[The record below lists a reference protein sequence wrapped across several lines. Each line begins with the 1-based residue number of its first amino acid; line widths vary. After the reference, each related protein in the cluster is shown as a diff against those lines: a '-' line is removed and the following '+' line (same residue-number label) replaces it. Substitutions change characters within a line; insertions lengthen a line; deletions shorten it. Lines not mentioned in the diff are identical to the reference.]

1 MIFKRK
7 KTEAELSRRE
17 IIAKRRLAVNQA
29 PSGAGESGRARQF
42 QKNRTLVS
50 RTGEPS
56 GSERQAWRNLR
67 QKRRRLIVT
76 LVGVLA
82 GAGMLM
88 LALMQFAGKIQ
99 VQTSTPMKEESTS
112 VYVAILNEYFA
123 ERPMERFRGLVQED
137 ALQDFFSVKA
147 PEVKTVSIASG
158 TELATA
164 TLRLTFREPVAQWSS
179 SDRTYFVDDM
189 GVTFERNFFAPPSV
203 VVKDE
208 SNIQAEAGVE
218 VINQRS
224 LGFLGYVVS
233 GFREHGMTVQ
243 EVTLPENTLRTMV
256 VHLEGRAT
264 TVQMTIDRD
273 AKAQVEEAV
282 QALQYLDGKGEAPGY
297 IIVSVDQQVFYK

>member
-99 VQTSTPMKEESTS
+99 VQTPTPMKEESTS

-158 TELATA
+158 
-164 TLRLTFREPVAQWSS
+164 
-179 SDRTYFVDDM
+179 
-189 GVTFERNFFAPPSV
+189 PSWPR
-203 VVKDE
+203 
-208 SNIQAEAGVE
+208 QLYG
-218 VINQRS
+218 
-224 LGFLGYVVS
+224 
-233 GFREHGMTVQ
+233 
-243 EVTLPENTLRTMV
+243 
-256 VHLEGRAT
+256 
-264 TVQMTIDRD
+264 
-273 AKAQVEEAV
+273 
-282 QALQYLDGKGEAPGY
+282 
-297 IIVSVDQQVFYK
+297 

>member
-88 LALMQFAGKIQ
+88 LALMQFAGKVQ
-99 VQTSTPMKEESTS
+99 VQTPTPMKEESTS

-203 VVKDE
+203 VVKDD

>member
-88 LALMQFAGKIQ
+88 LALMQFAGKVQ
-99 VQTSTPMKEESTS
+99 VQTPTPMKEESTS

-147 PEVKTVSIASG
+147 PEVKTVSITSG
-158 TELATA
+158 TELVTA

>member
-76 LVGVLA
+76 LVGVLT

-99 VQTSTPMKEESTS
+99 VQTPTPMKEESTS

-179 SDRTYFVDDM
+179 NDRTYFVDDM

-282 QALQYLDGKGEAPGY
+282 QALQYLDGKGEAPGH

>member
-99 VQTSTPMKEESTS
+99 VQTPTPMKEESTS

>member
-88 LALMQFAGKIQ
+88 LALMQFAGKVQ
-99 VQTSTPMKEESTS
+99 VQTPTPMKEESTS

-147 PEVKTVSIASG
+147 PEVKTVSITSG

-282 QALQYLDGKGEAPGY
+282 QALQYLDVKGEAPGY

>member
-17 IIAKRRLAVNQA
+17 IIAKRRLAVDQA

-88 LALMQFAGKIQ
+88 LALMQFAGKVQ
-99 VQTSTPMKEESTS
+99 VQTPTPMKEESTS

-147 PEVKTVSIASG
+147 PEVKTVSITSG

>member
-88 LALMQFAGKIQ
+88 LALMQFAGKVQ
-99 VQTSTPMKEESTS
+99 VQTPTPMKEESTS

-123 ERPMERFRGLVQED
+123 ERPMERFRGLVQVD

-147 PEVKTVSIASG
+147 PEVKTVSITSG

>member
-99 VQTSTPMKEESTS
+99 VQTPTPMKEESTS

-147 PEVKTVSIASG
+147 PEVKTVSITSG

>member
-7 KTEAELSRRE
+7 ETEAELSRRE

-88 LALMQFAGKIQ
+88 LALMQFAGKVQ
-99 VQTSTPMKEESTS
+99 VQTPTPMKEESTS

-147 PEVKTVSIASG
+147 PEVKTVSITSG
-158 TELATA
+158 TELVTA

>member
-99 VQTSTPMKEESTS
+99 VQTPTPMKEESTS

-147 PEVKTVSIASG
+147 PEVKTVSITSG

-203 VVKDE
+203 VVKDD

>member
-88 LALMQFAGKIQ
+88 LALMQFAGKVQ
-99 VQTSTPMKEESTS
+99 VQTPTPMKEESTS

-147 PEVKTVSIASG
+147 PEVKTVSITSG

-203 VVKDE
+203 VVKDD

>member
-7 KTEAELSRRE
+7 ETEAELSRRE

-88 LALMQFAGKIQ
+88 LALMQFAGKVQ
-99 VQTSTPMKEESTS
+99 VQTPTPMKEESTS

-147 PEVKTVSIASG
+147 PEVKTVSITSG

>member
-88 LALMQFAGKIQ
+88 LALMQFAGKVQ
-99 VQTSTPMKEESTS
+99 VQTPTPMKEESTS

-203 VVKDE
+203 VVKDD

-282 QALQYLDGKGEAPGY
+282 QELQYLDGKGEAPGY

>member
-99 VQTSTPMKEESTS
+99 VQTPTPMKEESTS

-203 VVKDE
+203 VVKDD

>member
-88 LALMQFAGKIQ
+88 LALMQFAGKVQ
-99 VQTSTPMKEESTS
+99 VQTPTPMKEESTS

-147 PEVKTVSIASG
+147 PEVKTVSITSG

>member
-88 LALMQFAGKIQ
+88 LALMQFAGKVQ
-99 VQTSTPMKEESTS
+99 VQTPTPMKEESTS

>member
-88 LALMQFAGKIQ
+88 LALMQFAGKVQ
-99 VQTSTPMKEESTS
+99 VQTPTPMKEESTS

-147 PEVKTVSIASG
+147 PEVKTVSITSG

-203 VVKDE
+203 VVKDD

-297 IIVSVDQQVFYK
+297 IIVSGDQQVFYK